1 MAFMQSW
8 IQKLW
13 RISDTNGAQRVL
25 AIVSFTES
33 IFFPIPPDVMLMPM
47 CLGNRAKAFRY
58 ALTCLVFSLLGG
70 VVGYFVGYYFMEL
83 IGQPIVRFYGFEEQV
98 HQISLWYDKYN
109 AWAVAVAGL
118 TPIPYKVCTL
128 TAGMFHIDFAVFVIA
143 STLARGF
150 RFFCVAGLLYLFGE
164 KVRYFIERRF
174 NLVVTALMVMV
185 VLGFVAVKFIK

>member
-13 RISDTNGAQRVL
+13 RISDTNGAHRVL
-25 AIVSFTES
+25 AVVAFTES

-47 CLGNRAKAFRY
+47 CLANRNKAFRY

-70 VVGYFVGYYFMEL
+70 VVGYLVGHYFMEL
-83 IGQPIVRFYGFEEQV
+83 IGNPIVQFYGFQEEV
-98 HQISLWYDKYN
+98 HKISLWYDKYN

-128 TAGMFHIDFAVFVIA
+128 TAGMFKIDFMVFIIA

-150 RFFCVAGLLYLFGE
+150 RFFCVAGLLYLYGE
-164 KVRYFIERRF
+164 RMRYFIERRF
-174 NLVVTALMVMV
+174 NLVVTSLMLLV